1 MHWTIASLRDART
14 PVVLAVAGL
23 LALSPARADKAVR
36 ANIVAPTEKNESSL
50 APLKPSET
58 GSELD
63 RLFGPRPKA
72 DLPGFDLPPSGSGQ
86 ESRKL
91 DAKTRKGLM
100 EAQDKK
106 RNWMATAQEKASER
120 KDKDAANDK
129 DKGKGEPRSDRPK
142 SEFEKQLQAE
152 EDLDRG
158 RRQDPTRKQQGLLGG
173 RKGSSDGDLERVDDR
188 PGSRYGKSDASI
200 QDGGPGTTS
209 SAGGFGRALFSDP
222 SSAFQAPES
231 GEAPTGFLNAPSN
244 TDPDG
249 FRRSAS
255 ADRVDQMIGA
265 PTGAATSGPGR
276 ASPGASPG
284 AGPGAGPG
292 ANPYGEFGAPRTTR
306 AQQFQAIL
314 DNTPSS
320 ASSASVASPVSA
332 QKTFGSPSAAT
343 LPSLGSGL
351 FNPAPSQVSPNR
363 STAPLMRPQ
372 PGILPLPSR
381 GF

>member
-1 MHWTIASLRDART
+1 MHWTIGSLRDVRT
-14 PVVLAVAGL
+14 LAVLAVAGHW
-23 LALSPARADKAVR
+23 ALTPALADKAVR
-36 ANIVAPTEKNESSL
+36 ANIVAPTDKNESSL

-63 RLFGPRPKA
+63 RLFNPRSKA
-72 DLPGFDLPPSGSGQ
+72 NLPGFDLPPSASGQ
-86 ESRKL
+86 ESPKL
-91 DAKTRKGLM
+91 DAKTKRGLM

-120 KDKDAANDK
+120 KDKDGAD

-142 SEFEKQLQAE
+142 TEFEKQLQAE

-158 RRQDPTRKQQGLLGG
+158 RRQDPTRKQQGQH
-173 RKGSSDGDLERVDDR
+173 KGSADDDLEMVDDR
-188 PGSRYGKSDASI
+188 PGSRFGKSDASI
-200 QDGGPGTTS
+200 KDGGPGSTP
-209 SAGGFGRALFSDP
+209 SAGGFGRAIFSDP
-222 SSAFQAPES
+222 SSVFQSPAS

-255 ADRVDQMIGA
+255 AERVDQMIGA
-265 PTGAATSGPGR
+265 PNGAATSGPGR
-276 ASPGASPG
+276 ASPSAS
-284 AGPGAGPG
+284 PG
-292 ANPYGEFGAPRTTR
+292 ANPYGESGAPRTTR

-320 ASSASVASPVSA
+320 ASSASVANPVSA
-332 QKTFGSPSAAT
+332 QKTFGSPSAAP

-351 FNPAPSQVSPNR
+351 FNPAPSQFSPTR
-363 STAPLMRPQ
+363 STAPIMRPQ

>member
-1 MHWTIASLRDART
+1 MHWTIGSLRDART
-14 PVVLAVAGL
+14 PAVLAVLVVAGH
-23 LALSPARADKAVR
+23 LALTPALADKAVR
-36 ANIVAPTEKNESSL
+36 ANVVAPTEKNESSL

-63 RLFGPRPKA
+63 RLFGTRPKA

-86 ESRKL
+86 DSPKL
-91 DAKTRKGLM
+91 DAKTKRGLM
-100 EAQDKK
+100 EAQEKK

-120 KDKDAANDK
+120 KDKDDAN

-158 RRQDPTRKQQGLLGG
+158 RRQDPTRKRQGQPGG
-173 RKGSSDGDLERVDDR
+173 RKGSPDDDLEMVDDR
-188 PGSRYGKSDASI
+188 PGSRFGKSDASI
-200 QDGGPGTTS
+200 KDGGPGTTPS
-209 SAGGFGRALFSDP
+209 GGGFGRAIFSDP
-222 SSAFQAPES
+222 SSAFQSPAS

-265 PTGAATSGPGR
+265 PNGAATSGPGR
-276 ASPGASPG
+276 ASPSAS
-284 AGPGAGPG
+284 PG
-292 ANPYGEFGAPRTTR
+292 ANPYGESGAPRTTR

-320 ASSASVASPVSA
+320 ATTASVANPVSA
-332 QKTFGSPSAAT
+332 QKAFGSPSAAP

-351 FNPAPSQVSPNR
+351 FNPAPSQFSPTR
-363 STAPLMRPQ
+363 STAPIMRPQ

>member
-1 MHWTIASLRDART
+1 MHWTIGTLRDART
-14 PVVLAVAGL
+14 SVVPAVLAVAGL
-23 LALSPARADKAVR
+23 LASTPALADKAVR
-36 ANIVAPTEKNESSL
+36 ANVVAPTEKNESSL

-63 RLFGPRPKA
+63 RLFNPRSKSE
-72 DLPGFDLPPSGSGQ
+72 LPGFDLPASGSGQ
-86 ESRKL
+86 ESPKL
-91 DAKTRKGLM
+91 DAKTKRGLM

-120 KDKDAANDK
+120 KDKDGAD
-129 DKGKGEPRSDRPK
+129 DKGKGKGEERSDRPR

-152 EDLDRG
+152 EELERG
-158 RRQDPTRKQQGLLGG
+158 RRQDPSRKQQGQPSG
-173 RKGSSDGDLERVDDR
+173 RKGSPDDDLEMVDDR
-188 PGSRYGKSDASI
+188 PGSRFGKTDASI
-200 QDGGPGTTS
+200 KDGGPGPGP
-209 SAGGFGRALFSDP
+209 SAGGFGRAIFSDP
-222 SSAFQAPES
+222 SSVFQSPAS
-231 GEAPTGFLNAPSN
+231 GETPTGFLNAPSN

-265 PTGAATSGPGR
+265 PAGAATSGPGR
-276 ASPGASPG
+276 ASPSAS
-284 AGPGAGPG
+284 PG

-320 ASSASVASPVSA
+320 ASAAPIANPVSA
-332 QKTFGSPSAAT
+332 QKTFGSPSAAP

-351 FNPAPSQVSPNR
+351 FTPAASPFSPTR
-363 STAPLMRPQ
+363 SSAPIMKPQ

>member
-1 MHWTIASLRDART
+1 MYPTLGSLRDART
-14 PVVLAVAGL
+14 PAVLAVLGF
-23 LALSPARADKAVR
+23 LALTPALADKAVR
-36 ANIVAPTEKNESSL
+36 ANVVEPTEKNQSSL

-58 GSELD
+58 RSELD

-86 ESRKL
+86 ESPKL
-91 DAKTRKGLM
+91 DAKTKRDLM

-106 RNWMATAQEKASER
+106 RNWMATAQEKTSER
-120 KDKDAANDK
+120 QEDAANDNGK
-129 DKGKGEPRSDRPK
+129 GNGKGKGEPRSDRPK

-158 RRQDPTRKQQGLLGG
+158 RRQDPTRKQQGLPGG
-173 RKGSSDGDLERVDDR
+173 RQGSADGHLERVDDR
-188 PGSRYGKSDASI
+188 PGSGQGKSDASI
-200 QDGGPGTTS
+200 QDGGPGSTP

-222 SSAFQAPES
+222 SSAFQSPAS

-265 PTGAATSGPGR
+265 PTGAAKSGPGR

-284 AGPGAGPG
+284 ADR
-292 ANPYGEFGAPRTTR
+292 YGESGAPRTTR
-306 AQQFQAIL
+306 AQRFQAIL
-314 DNTPSS
+314 DNTPTS
-320 ASSASVASPVSA
+320 ASAASVAGPVSA

-343 LPSLGSGL
+343 LPSPGSGL
-351 FNPAPSQVSPNR
+351 FNPAPSQFSPNR
-363 STAPLMRPQ
+363 STAPLMKPQ

>member
-1 MHWTIASLRDART
+1 MHWTLGSLRDART
-14 PVVLAVAGL
+14 PAVLAVLAVAGL
-23 LALSPARADKAVR
+23 LALTPARADKAVR

-63 RLFGPRPKA
+63 RLFNPRSKSE
-72 DLPGFDLPPSGSGQ
+72 LPGFDLPPSGSGH
-86 ESRKL
+86 ESPKL
-91 DAKTRKGLM
+91 DAKTKRGLM

-120 KDKDAANDK
+120 KDKDGAD

-142 SEFEKQLQAE
+142 TEFEKQLQAE

-158 RRQDPTRKQQGLLGG
+158 RRQDPTRKQQGQPGG
-173 RKGSSDGDLERVDDR
+173 RKGSPDDDLEMVDDR
-188 PGSRYGKSDASI
+188 PGSRFGKSDASFK
-200 QDGGPGTTS
+200 DGGTGSTP
-209 SAGGFGRALFSDP
+209 SAGGFGRAIFSDP
-222 SSAFQAPES
+222 SSVFQSPASAEV
-231 GEAPTGFLNAPSN
+231 PTGFLNAPSN

-265 PTGAATSGPGR
+265 PAAGAATSGPGR
-276 ASPGASPG
+276 ASPSAS
-284 AGPGAGPG
+284 PG
-292 ANPYGEFGAPRTTR
+292 ANPYGEFGAPRATR

-314 DNTPSS
+314 ENTPSS
-320 ASSASVASPVSA
+320 AAAAPVASPLSA
-332 QKTFGSPSAAT
+332 QKTFGSPSASP

-351 FNPAPSQVSPNR
+351 LNPAPSPFSPTR
-363 STAPLMRPQ
+363 SSAPIMKPQ

>member
-63 RLFGPRPKA
+63 RLFNPRSKA

-86 ESRKL
+86 ESPKL
-91 DAKTRKGLM
+91 DAKTKRGLM

-120 KDKDAANDK
+120 KDKDDAN

-158 RRQDPTRKQQGLLGG
+158 RRQDPTRKQQGQPGG
-173 RKGSSDGDLERVDDR
+173 RKGSPDDDLERVDDR
-188 PGSRYGKSDASI
+188 PGSRFGKGDASSK
-200 QDGGPGTTS
+200 DGGPGSTP
-209 SAGGFGRALFSDP
+209 SAGGFGRAIFSDP
-222 SSAFQAPES
+222 SSAFQSPAS
-231 GEAPTGFLNAPSN
+231 GEAPTGLLNAPSN

-265 PTGAATSGPGR
+265 PTGAAASGPGR
-276 ASPGASPG
+276 ASPSASPG
-284 AGPGAGPG
+284 A
-292 ANPYGEFGAPRTTR
+292 NHYGEFGAPRTTR

-320 ASSASVASPVSA
+320 ASAASVANPAAA
-332 QKTFGSPSAAT
+332 QKTFGSPSAAS
-343 LPSLGSGL
+343 LPPLGSGL
-351 FNPAPSQVSPNR
+351 FNPAPSQFSPTR
-363 STAPLMRPQ
+363 STAPIMKPQ

>member
-1 MHWTIASLRDART
+1 MHWTIGPLREVRT
-14 PVVLAVAGL
+14 PAVLVVAGL
-23 LALSPARADKAVR
+23 LALTPALADKAVR
-36 ANIVAPTEKNESSL
+36 ANIVAPTEKNDSSL

-63 RLFGPRPKA
+63 RLFGPRPKT

-86 ESRKL
+86 ESQKL
-91 DAKTRKGLM
+91 DAKTKRRMM
-100 EAQDKK
+100 EEQDKK
-106 RNWMATAQEKASER
+106 RNWMTTAQEKASER
-120 KDKDAANDK
+120 KDKDDAN
-129 DKGKGEPRSDRPK
+129 DKGKGEPRSDRPR

-158 RRQDPTRKQQGLLGG
+158 RRQDPTRKQQGQLGG
-173 RKGSSDGDLERVDDR
+173 RKGSPDDDLEMVDDR
-188 PGSRYGKSDASI
+188 PGSRHGKSDASI
-200 QDGGPGTTS
+200 KDGSPGSTPS
-209 SAGGFGRALFSDP
+209 GGGFGRAIFSDP
-222 SSAFQAPES
+222 SSVFQSPAS
-231 GEAPTGFLNAPSN
+231 GETPTGFLNAPGN

-255 ADRVDQMIGA
+255 AERVDQMIGA

-284 AGPGAGPG
+284 TS
-292 ANPYGEFGAPRTTR
+292 PYGEFGAPRTTR

-314 DNTPSS
+314 ENNPSS
-320 ASSASVASPVSA
+320 ASAASVASPVSA
-332 QKTFGSPSAAT
+332 QKTFGSPSASP

-351 FNPAPSQVSPNR
+351 FTPGPSQFAPTR
-363 STAPLMRPQ
+363 STAPIMRPQ